1 MYRLEVYK
9 LWLGFLEK
17 MFLLLLAVVL
27 VPSVIGTIKLS
38 TLTVVIWSIIGMI
51 IFVAYASLS
60 IKAKRLADT
69 LDMERKKQ

>member
-17 MFLLLLAVVL
+17 MFLLLLAVA
-27 VPSVIGTIKLS
+27 
-38 TLTVVIWSIIGMI
+38 IWAIIGAA

-60 IKAKRLADT
+60 IKARHLADIPDT
-69 LDMERKKQ
+69 ERKQS